1 MNSNEPNW
9 LRWWERLIAKR
20 FGYFMAISLLAWP
33 LLTTIPALQSIL
45 RNVMLLDTYPRLFFF
60 TFNNVIAFFF
70 TTAILRVLY
79 SRYPSDS
86 WLSTAIGDG
95 ASSWGRVRV
104 WGVTIVALITP
115 ILLATVFGSEFE
127 PPDQRFSRV
136 VPTPCW
142 TILCVTLSAVAA
154 VVFLWLLGH
163 LKSFL
168 IGSKGDAE
176 NFFPFEAFD
185 CKGFTTLSRLIDTFD
200 RKLKAWNL
208 SSTDVQLGVY
218 LFMLAV
224 SHRLVLP
231 LIEDDRYHLSS
242 APSAIVLLLWVSGMV
257 LTGLAQLLDRFRI
270 PILLSGALILTVM
283 FALVG
288 STRPFRSV
296 GAGLTTTQSLAANS
310 LNCASEEIPWQAIK
324 NRLACLDC
332 IGGRGPDGKGK
343 TLVIVTCPGGGIHAA
358 AWSACVLDKL
368 CDEYKGFQESLC
380 VISGVSGGS
389 VGSLMFVGSRYQQ
402 EWNDATRTTSVTPSN
417 NQIIKML
424 NVESPALELA
434 TRSSLESIS
443 FGATVDDL
451 YGLFGLPRVDRGE
464 RLEREISNRLS
475 KSLREKTLGNWGQK
489 ALDGLVPILVFNA
502 TDAVTGRR
510 VLFDSIPTPTPAQDP
525 NRNNKAQP
533 IHYGELLAADNVGAD
548 ILPATAARI
557 SATFPYV
564 TPFTKPG
571 HPSLVGQKVALCDGG
586 YADNE
591 GIVTAVNWIDY
602 ILRKS
607 REDKAPGGL
616 NRFDRILLLRIEPA
630 LSVEKNDQKTKQD
643 PFSYVRWLI
652 GPLETMINVRSTS
665 QLERGNLES
674 DLIKSPRSPWSE
686 NGDLPEKNNM
696 PVRQNITHSQSDQE
710 DKTPLSIEQLKEEW
724 KSELDKMVKQSKET
738 NLTRRQ
744 VGQSSSAQD
753 PKTTVEPI
761 VIVESIRFFDAD
773 QEIPLSWKL
782 SKTQKLWYLVSW
794 KNLDRLNPNLRQ
806 TLDRFF
812 TRN

>member
-1 MNSNEPNW
+1 LGDGEESMSTDKPDW
-9 LRWWERLIAKR
+9 LRWWERVIAKR

-79 SRYPSDS
+79 SRHPSDS
-86 WLSTAIGDG
+86 WLSRAIGDG
-95 ASSWGRVRV
+95 ASSWGRSRV
-104 WGVTIVALITP
+104 WGVTIVALVTP

-127 PPDQRFSRV
+127 NPGESFPMAL
-136 VPTPCW
+136 PTPCW

-168 IGSKGDAE
+168 IGNRKDAE
-176 NFFPFEAFD
+176 NFFPFEAVD
-185 CKGFTTLSRLIDTFD
+185 CKGFTTLSRLIDTID

-218 LFMLAV
+218 LLMLAV

-242 APSAIVLLLWVSGMV
+242 APTAIVLLLWVSGMV
-257 LTGLAQLLDRFRI
+257 LTGLAQLLDRLRI
-270 PILLSGALILTVM
+270 PIFVSGVFILTVI
-283 FALVG
+283 FAFVG

-296 GAGLTTTQSLAANS
+296 SGRLTTTQSQASNAL
-310 LNCASEEIPWQAIK
+310 LNASEDLPWQAIK
-324 NRLACLDC
+324 NRLDCLDR
-332 IGGRGPDGKGK
+332 IAGSGPDRKSK

-368 CDEYKGFQESLC
+368 CDEYEGFQESLC
-380 VISGVSGGS
+380 VISSVSGGS

-402 EWNDATRTTSVTPSN
+402 EWNDANQTTSKTPSK
-417 NQIIKML
+417 NQVIKML
-424 NVESPALELA
+424 NAESPALELA

-451 YGLFGLPRVDRGE
+451 YGLFGLPRLDRGE
-464 RLEREISNRLS
+464 RLERDISNRLS
-475 KSLREKTLGNWGQK
+475 TSLREKTLGNWGQK

-510 VLFDSIPTPTPAQDP
+510 VLFDSIPTPTPTQDP
-525 NRNNKAQP
+525 NRNSKAKP
-533 IHYGELLAADNVGAD
+533 IHYRELLADDDMGAD
-548 ILPATAARI
+548 VLPATAARI

-564 TPFTKPG
+564 TPFTKPYRA
-571 HPSLVGQKVALCDGG
+571 SLVGQQVALGDGG

-591 GIVTAVNWIDY
+591 GIVTAVNWINY
-602 ILRKS
+602 IQKKS
-607 REDKAPGGL
+607 KEDLGSGNP
-616 NRFDRILLLRIEPA
+616 RPFDRILLLRIEPA
-630 LSVEKNDQKTKQD
+630 LSVENDEQKSKTD
-643 PFSYVRWLI
+643 PFSYIRWLI
-652 GPLETMINVRSTS
+652 GPLETMINVRSSS

-674 DLIKSPRSPWSE
+674 DLI
-686 NGDLPEKNNM
+686 GDPTTPSYQNKDNKERIDMPAIDTSLP
-696 PVRQNITHSQSDQE
+696 
-710 DKTPLSIEQLKEEW
+710 IEQLKKEW
-724 KSELDKMVKQSKET
+724 NSELEKMVERSKET
-738 NLTRRQ
+738 NWTRKP
-744 VGQSSSAQD
+744 VGQSSSSHA
-753 PKTTVEPI
+753 PKGKTPDEPK
-761 VIVESIRFFDAD
+761 VIVESIRFYDAD

-782 SKTQKLWYLVSW
+782 SKIQKLWYLVSW
-794 KNLDRLNPNLRQ
+794 EKLDRFNPNLRE
-806 TLDRFF
+806 TLDSCF
-812 TRN
+812 TRK